1 MRRMTVKFYKMTSTT
16 NTINKKKSQIQESE
30 CQLYEETDILNP
42 VLLMRY
48 NKNLLS
54 SNYVFIEEF
63 GRFYFINNIDIVDGD
78 KILVRCHIDVLDTY
92 WNSIKDTSQHIIR
105 NSEQFNLYMKDD
117 VMQVTQRTL
126 RQVKRV
132 TDSSSG
138 FPFLRTP
145 ENEGH
150 NFVLNSL

>member
-1 MRRMTVKFYKMTSTT
+1 MTVKFYKMTSTS
-16 NTINKKKSQIQESE
+16 NTINKKKSQIQESD
-30 CQLYEETDILNP
+30 CQLYDETDILNP
-42 VLLMRY
+42 SLLMKY

-54 SNYVFIEEF
+54 SNYIYIEEF
-63 GRFYFINNIDIVDGD
+63 ERFYFINNIEIIDGNRIV
-78 KILVRCHIDVLDTY
+78 VRCHVDVLDSY
-92 WNSIKDTSQHIIR
+92 WNRIKETQQHIIR

-126 RQVKRV
+126 RQVKIATPAV
-132 TDSSSG
+132 SG

-145 ENEGH
+145 ENVGH

>member
-1 MRRMTVKFYKMTSTT
+1 MTSTS
-16 NTINKKKSQIQESE
+16 NTINKNKTQIQESD
-30 CQLYEETDILNP
+30 CQLYDETDILNP
-42 VLLMRY
+42 SLLMKY

-54 SNYVFIEEF
+54 SNYIYIEEF
-63 GRFYFINNIDIVDGD
+63 ERFYFINNIEIVDGNR
-78 KILVRCHIDVLDTY
+78 IIVRCHVDVLDSY
-92 WNSIKDTSQHIIR
+92 WNRIKETQQHIIR

-126 RQVKRV
+126 RQVKTATPAV
-132 TDSSSG
+132 SG

-145 ENEGH
+145 ENVGH

>member
-1 MRRMTVKFYKMTSTT
+1 MTVKFYKMTSTT

>member
-1 MRRMTVKFYKMTSTT
+1 MTVKFYKMTSTT
-16 NTINKKKSQIQESE
+16 NTINKTKSQIQESD

-48 NKNLLS
+48 NQNLLV

-63 GRFYFINNIDIVDGD
+63 GRFYFINNIDIVDGN
-78 KILVRCHIDVLDTY
+78 KLLIRCHVDVLETY
-92 WNSIKDTSQHIIR
+92 WEKIKDTSQHIVR

-126 RQVKRV
+126 RQVQRIS
-132 TDSSSG
+132 DSDSG

-145 ENEGH
+145 ENDGH
-150 NFVLNSL
+150 NFILNSL

>member
-1 MRRMTVKFYKMTSTT
+1 MTVKFYKMTSTT
-16 NTINKKKSQIQESE
+16 NTINKTKSQIQESD

-48 NKNLLS
+48 NQNLLV

-63 GRFYFINNIDIVDGD
+63 GRFYFINNIDIIDGN
-78 KILVRCHIDVLDTY
+78 KLLVRCHVDVLETY
-92 WNSIKDTSQHIIR
+92 WEKIKDTSQHIVR

-126 RQVKRV
+126 RQVQRIS
-132 TDSSSG
+132 DSGSG

-145 ENEGH
+145 ENDGH
-150 NFVLNSL
+150 NFILNSL

>member
-1 MRRMTVKFYKMTSTT
+1 MTVKFYKMTSTT
-16 NTINKKKSQIQESE
+16 NTINKKKTQIQESE